1 MGVSGPIPARSDQRV
16 RRNQDEGPIEKV
28 SIIGPVVVPELDI
41 VRPHPLVVD
50 LYEALKTSGQAK
62 FYEPSDWQYARLAM
76 HFVNKLVR
84 NSKPSAMML
93 SSVNTMLTPLLM
105 TEGERRRVR
114 MEVERNQTE
123 GELIDVAEMFRAQL
137 AASALREA

>member
-1 MGVSGPIPARSDQRV
+1 MGERGPIPARSDQRV
-16 RRNQDEGPIEKV
+16 RRNQDGGPIEKV
-28 SIIGPVVVPELDI
+28 SIIGPVDVPELDI

-84 NSKPSAMML
+84 NSKPSAVML
-93 SSVNTMLTPLLM
+93 SSVNAMLTPLLM

-114 MEVERNQTE
+114 LEVERNQAQ
-123 GELIDVAEMFRAQL
+123 GDLIDVADMFRQEL
-137 AASALREA
+137 AKRA